1 MIEAKHLV
9 KTFTRQVDK
18 RKKEEFNAVD
28 DMSLTVN
35 DGELVGILGP
45 NGAGK
50 TTLLRMLATLMTP
63 TSGEI
68 QISVRGGRTWETK
81 QEEDTDQGEIPSDDT
96 SGRPYGDFS
105 ADVAGEETVL
115 TTPVE
120 IRQHLGYLSANTK
133 LYERFSVRE
142 TMRLFGETYGM
153 SDEDIEKRIVFL
165 QNILELKPFIDQRV
179 GKLSTGQLQR
189 AQIARCLMHDPEIYI
204 FDEPTLGLDVI
215 SSSAIIDFM
224 KNEKNSGKTILY
236 STHYMEE
243 AQYLCDRVLLLNE
256 GKILCED
263 TPEHLMEST
272 GTKTMRE
279 AFFATI
285 DNTRKDF
292 ANKK

>member
-1 MIEAKHLV
+1 MSGDTNQFSIKNVL
-9 KTFTRQVDK
+9 
-18 RKKEEFNAVD
+18 KKEFERGN
-28 DMSLTVN
+28 
-35 DGELVGILGP
+35 
-45 NGAGK
+45 
-50 TTLLRMLATLMTP
+50 LAL
-63 TSGEI
+63 
-68 QISVRGGRTWETK
+68 
-81 QEEDTDQGEIPSDDT
+81 
-96 SGRPYGDFS
+96 
-105 ADVAGEETVL
+105 
-115 TTPVE
+115 
-120 IRQHLGYLSANTK
+120 
-133 LYERFSVRE
+133 
-142 TMRLFGETYGM
+142 
-153 SDEDIEKRIVFL
+153 EDIEKRIVFL

-256 GKILCED
+256 GKIICED
-263 TPEHLMEST
+263 TPEHLMESA
-272 GTKTMRE
+272 GTKTMRD

-285 DNTRKDF
+285 DNTRIRKDS